1 MVKLPNLGKN
11 FFLFIQ
17 NWQCCPHLQHLGKY
31 RYFTRSSSSE
41 KDCSSSS
48 NSEGTW
54 GFPASL
60 ITPLFFCIS
69 ILEEIRVRSSFVG
82 ISPGFQLPKGIEVSI
97 KMCIYTWWTHQ
108 KQEGLFIMHG
118 HINYHSAVG
127 DFTASYIW
135 TVRSMRFSP
144 ILLWR
149 ISFEFRCKS
158 DRLKFLTSRSF

>member
-1 MVKLPNLGKN
+1 MVKFPNLGKN

-60 ITPLFFCIS
+60 ITPFFFCIF

-108 KQEGLFIMHG
+108 KQGGSSLCMVTSIITLQSVILQLPISEQLDQWGLAQFCFG
-118 HINYHSAVG
+118 GFLLSFA
-127 DFTASYIW
+127 ASL
-135 TVRSMRFSP
+135 TD
-144 ILLWR
+144 L
-149 ISFEFRCKS
+149 SF
-158 DRLKFLTSRSF
+158 